1 MSYGVVLVFEG
12 VEDSHYWG
20 VNERLGVNP
29 DGTGD
34 WPDGLLSHVAT
45 ATGNGLVVTEVWAS
59 KAEQERFMGER
70 LGAALAGAQVPPPA
84 QVLDGELIN
93 AFQRA

>member
-1 MSYGVVLVFEG
+1 MTYGIVLVFEG
-12 VEDSHYWG
+12 VSADQYWG
-20 VNERLGVNP
+20 VNDKLGINR

-34 WPDGLLSHVAT
+34 WPDGLVSHVAT

-70 LGAALAGAQVPPPA
+70 LGAALAGAQVPPPT

-93 AFQRA
+93 AFQRT